1 MLKLRNTYSK
11 SNQKL
16 EVHQMATSYLKK
28 KKSIDKTI
36 FKTLGIDPRKLA
48 AWNSEAH

>member
-1 MLKLRNTYSK
+1 MLKLRNTYSDN
-11 SNQKL
+11 NQKL
-16 EVHQMATSYLKK
+16 EVHQNATSYLK

-48 AWNSEAH
+48 AWNSEAQ

>member
-11 SNQKL
+11 NNQKV
-16 EVHQMATSYLKK
+16 EVHQIATSYLN

-36 FKTLGIDPRKLA
+36 SKTPGIDLRKLA
-48 AWNSEAH
+48 AWNSEAL